1 MCPSCGYTFRIFTAT
16 MLRRLAVVLVLFAA
30 VRKRTYAYM
39 VLAQGAQLSNSGPSV
54 VDLDKQQEYFIDHGP
69 HVV

>member
-54 VDLDKQQEYFIDHGP
+54 VDLGMHPRCYYS
-69 HVV
+69 

>member
-1 MCPSCGYTFRIFTAT
+1 